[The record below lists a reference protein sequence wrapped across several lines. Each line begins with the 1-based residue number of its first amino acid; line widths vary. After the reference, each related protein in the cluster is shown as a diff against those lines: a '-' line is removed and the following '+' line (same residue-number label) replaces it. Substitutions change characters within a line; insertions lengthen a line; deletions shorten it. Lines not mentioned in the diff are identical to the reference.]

1 MSLHSIGYNQS
12 YVLPANTDAVPD
24 SFMSNKN
31 AKPIPSSL
39 QTVNI
44 PSLSGNQSAGGTSV
58 IQIPLGNSAGYMCN
72 PYITF
77 NLALVNAGGAVATSQ
92 FSFKGGA
99 GAATACINSIQS
111 YVNSV
116 QIDNLQNADM
126 IYDQLLCHST
136 SNDWLTHDGT
146 ILLGAT
152 PGSAYPTAV
161 ATSFTANFCVPLIGL
176 LGSQQA
182 FPLFLCNGVMQ
193 IQLNWNQIV
202 RIYGSVVADPVWTS
216 ATFSNVQLVYD
227 RISPEQAFVDSVRN
241 NMMQGNKFVYSYSN
255 FQNTTFAGAAST
267 TFNFGLNV
275 SSLRGIIASQVLTAD
290 LTGAGIGALG
300 YSVPVG
306 LSSFQV
312 TLDGRNINSNTL
324 RYAFTLAAAGQATPV
339 YQQSIVFAELQRAIG
354 RVFDAGISDV
364 STATTYNTQN
374 FAVGVSAQRVN
385 EGNMAFSGSPVS
397 IASVQITEA
406 GANPQNY
413 SWFMT
418 FMADYQL
425 LIDAS
430 GSVEIVR

>member
-1 MSLHSIGYNQS
+1 MSSHSIGFNQS
-12 YVLPANTDAVPD
+12 YQLPAHTDAVPD

-44 PSLSGNQSAGGTSV
+44 PSLSGSQNASGSST

-72 PYITF
+72 PYLTF
-77 NLALVNAGGAVATSQ
+77 QLALVNGGGAVNTSV
-92 FSFKGGA
+92 FSFKGA
-99 GAATACINSIQS
+99 AKSATATINSIQT

-152 PGSAYPTAV
+152 QDIRFSVG
-161 ATSFTANFCVPLIGL
+161 TSFTGTYCVPLIGL

-193 IQLNWNQIV
+193 IQINWNTIA
-202 RIYGSVVADPVWTS
+202 RMYGSTTANPVFTT

-227 RISPEQAFVDSVRN
+227 RISPEQAFVDSVRS
-241 NMMQGNKFVYSYSN
+241 NMMQGQKFVYSYSN
-255 FQNTTFAGAAST
+255 FQNTSFAGGSSL

-275 SSLRGIIASQVLTAD
+275 SSLRGIIGTQVLSDNLSSAAV
-290 LTGAGIGALG
+290 GKNG
-300 YSVPVG
+300 YSLPVG

-312 TLDGRNINSNTL
+312 TLDGRNINSNNL
-324 RYAFTLAAAGQATPV
+324 KYAFTVEAADQTTPV
-339 YQQSIVFAELQRAIG
+339 YQQAITFAELQRAIG
-354 RVFDAGISDV
+354 RVFDAGISDI
-364 STATTYNTQN
+364 STAATYNLQN
-374 FAVGVSAQRVN
+374 FAVGVSAQRIN

-397 IASVQITEA
+397 IASIQLTGGD
-406 GANPQNY
+406 GALY
-413 SWFMT
+413 TWFMT
-418 FMADYQL
+418 FMSDYQL

-430 GSVEIVR
+430 GSVELV